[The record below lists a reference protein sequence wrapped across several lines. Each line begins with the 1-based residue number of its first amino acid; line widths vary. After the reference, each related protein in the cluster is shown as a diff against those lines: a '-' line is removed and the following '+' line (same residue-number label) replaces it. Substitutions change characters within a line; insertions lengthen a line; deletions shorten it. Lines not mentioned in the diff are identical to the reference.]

1 MNTKQRYTNKLISE
15 KSPYLLQHAHNP
27 VDWFPWGD
35 EAFEKAKGEEKPI
48 FLSIGYSTCHWCHVM
63 ARESFED
70 DEVAELLNKHFVSI
84 KVDREE
90 RPDIDMIYMNACQ
103 AMTGQGGW
111 PLTVVM
117 TPDKKPFFAGT
128 YFPKENRWG
137 RPGLMDILK
146 QLIEVWEKERD
157 RIDAVGDKVTQV
169 LQRQGQGAPGKLDES
184 ILEETFSE
192 FSINFDAKYGGFGS
206 APKFPIPHNILFLL
220 RYWHKTVESKA
231 LQMVEKTLESMARG
245 GIFDHIG
252 FGFHRYSTDGKWL
265 VPHFEKMLY
274 DNALLAYVY
283 TEAYEATKKDFYKD
297 IAEKI
302 FSYVL
307 RDMTSPEGAFY
318 SAEDADSEGEE
329 GKFYVWTQE
338 QVIEV
343 LGTEDGRWFC
353 NLFDITSKGN
363 FEGKS
368 IPNLIDE
375 GFVENERTKRCR
387 EKLFSARKERIHPH
401 KDDKILTSWNGL
413 MVAALAKGARVFKD
427 ETLCEAAERAVGFVF
442 SKLVNE
448 DGRLLARY
456 REGHADFL
464 AYLDDYAFLCWGLIE
479 LYESTF
485 KVDYLKKALGL
496 SQQMLDVFWDEKNG
510 GLFFN
515 GKDSEELIV
524 SFKEIFDGAIPSGNS
539 IAALNLI
546 KLSRITG
553 ETRLI
558 DKAWQLFS
566 AFAEKVSL
574 HPSAHAFLLT
584 ALLFATGTSSEIVI
598 AGDMVDE
605 DTQAFVEKIRS
616 YYMPSTVTI
625 VTQAGHEREKLE
637 KLIPFVK
644 AMKRVGNNATIYLC
658 QNFACKSPI
667 SSMKGLE
674 EILEKTY

>member
-274 DNALLAYVY
+274 DNALLA
-283 TEAYEATKKDFYKD
+283 
-297 IAEKI
+297 
-302 FSYVL
+302 
-307 RDMTSPEGAFY
+307 
-318 SAEDADSEGEE
+318 
-329 GKFYVWTQE
+329 
-338 QVIEV
+338 
-343 LGTEDGRWFC
+343 
-353 NLFDITSKGN
+353 
-363 FEGKS
+363 
-368 IPNLIDE
+368 
-375 GFVENERTKRCR
+375 
-387 EKLFSARKERIHPH
+387 
-401 KDDKILTSWNGL
+401 
-413 MVAALAKGARVFKD
+413 
-427 ETLCEAAERAVGFVF
+427 
-442 SKLVNE
+442 
-448 DGRLLARY
+448 
-456 REGHADFL
+456 
-464 AYLDDYAFLCWGLIE
+464 
-479 LYESTF
+479 
-485 KVDYLKKALGL
+485 
-496 SQQMLDVFWDEKNG
+496 
-510 GLFFN
+510 
-515 GKDSEELIV
+515 
-524 SFKEIFDGAIPSGNS
+524 
-539 IAALNLI
+539 
-546 KLSRITG
+546 
-553 ETRLI
+553 
-558 DKAWQLFS
+558 
-566 AFAEKVSL
+566 
-574 HPSAHAFLLT
+574 
-584 ALLFATGTSSEIVI
+584 
-598 AGDMVDE
+598 
-605 DTQAFVEKIRS
+605 
-616 YYMPSTVTI
+616 
-625 VTQAGHEREKLE
+625 
-637 KLIPFVK
+637 
-644 AMKRVGNNATIYLC
+644 
-658 QNFACKSPI
+658 
-667 SSMKGLE
+667 
-674 EILEKTY
+674 